1 MRLSRSLTSCC
12 LFIDETRQMI
22 FVPNRPLYPFEKTC
36 IRPNSGRSLFERW
49 SDIMAGL
56 ATAGRRKPRGWSNRN
71 GVSTSMGTCLSIG
84 IRHCT
89 ANFCWHCFLP
99 LQRRG
104 TEIVLEVVNDIANAG
119 SCRDASR
126 VPLWQVQW
134 LGKRP
139 ELARPEVPPMW
150 CWNPDGSVGPRKAQN
165 DQLIVLGKF
174 DHDLTESDRPLG
186 IMVDKGNHPQING
199 PTIQVSEIL

>member
-1 MRLSRSLTSCC
+1 MKQDRLFLSQTDPSILLKRPAFAPTVGAAFLKDGVISWPVWP
-12 LFIDETRQMI
+12 RQEEESQGGEATEMAW
-22 FVPNRPLYPFEKTC
+22 VLLWERACPLE
-36 IRPNSGRSLFERW
+36 SG
-49 SDIMAGL
+49 
-56 ATAGRRKPRGWSNRN
+56 
-71 GVSTSMGTCLSIG
+71 
-84 IRHCT
+84 T
-89 ANFCWHCFLP
+89 ANFCWHRFLP

-150 CWNPDGSVGPRKAQN
+150 CGNPDGSVGPRKAQN

-174 DHDLTESDRPLG
+174 DHDLTSRPNPG
-186 IMVDKGNHPQING
+186 THG
-199 PTIQVSEIL
+199 